1 MFEHRVIEF
10 PPTRIHGSPLAVT
23 LVLLIV
29 SGTSASQFHMTGSSP
44 RCASASLPMHSRAIG
59 TSFSPT
65 RGGDLADST
74 S

>member
-10 PPTRIHGSPLAVT
+10 PTSSRESLAVT

-29 SGTSASQFHMTGSSP
+29 SGTFASQFHMTGSSP